1 MTEQDVQQLSEDLEL
16 SRRIR
21 RNSRN
26 TLGARCQLTLLW
38 GAVMILA
45 GYTRDCAPDFVWLL
59 VPVLLAAAIATMIA
73 GARLRFLRGELNVR
87 SEKTGGIIFGATG
100 LIMSVLFFTLRPG
113 PAAAALL
120 TGLLAAA
127 HLAAGIRLESSY
139 FVTSVTLA
147 AGFAFL
153 LASDSA
159 LIDGYPML
167 LWGAVSAAALLTGAV
182 IGKAVHCHA
191 R

>member
-38 GAVMILA
+38 GAVMILS
-45 GYTRDCAPDFVWLL
+45 GYTRDRMPDLTWLL
-59 VPVLLAAAIATMIA
+59 VPVLLAAAIVTMIA
-73 GARLRFLRGELNVR
+73 GARIRFLRGELNVR
-87 SEKTGGIIFGATG
+87 SEKAGGVVFGAAG
-100 LIMSVLFFTLRPG
+100 LIMALLFFTLRPG
-113 PAAAALL
+113 PAAAAVL

-127 HLAAGIRLESSY
+127 HLAAGFRLESSY
-139 FVTSVTLA
+139 FVTAVTLA
-147 AGFAFL
+147 AGLAFL
-153 LASDSA
+153 LASDSP
-159 LIDGYPML
+159 LIDGNPML
-167 LWGAVSAAALLTGAV
+167 LWGSVSAAAMVTGAV

>member
-38 GAVMILA
+38 GAVMILS
-45 GYTRDCAPDFVWLL
+45 GYARDRMPDLVWLL
-59 VPVLLAAAIATMIA
+59 VPLLLAAAVATMIA
-73 GARLRFLRGELNVR
+73 GARIRFLRGELNVR
-87 SEKTGGIIFGATG
+87 SEKAGGIIFGTTG
-100 LIMSVLFFTLRPG
+100 LLMAFLFVTLRPG
-113 PAAAALL
+113 PAAAAVL
-120 TGLLAAA
+120 TGLLTAA

-139 FVTSVTLA
+139 LITAVTLA
-147 AGFAFL
+147 AGLAFL
-153 LASDSA
+153 LASESVLMDA
-159 LIDGYPML
+159 NPML
-167 LWGAVSAAALLTGAV
+167 LWGVVSAAAVVTGAV